1 MKYKILAVFT
11 VLILIF
17 SFPVSAAQNEYTV
30 DFDKSFTVGY
40 TSGNMSAIAQ
50 ITEMDESAL
59 KDYCTENNIE
69 FVAVN
74 SDNTVQMRLYVYS
87 TELSKSA
94 KDLSALSDSS
104 IEKLVETLGEKGYT
118 TEKVG
123 YNNYIKT
130 EQLLSDSG
138 GTYLSSQYIT
148 VKNGKIYQFSIY
160 SEGQTENEKAKK
172 SLENFTFKKETVKVD
187 NSKKIIVGCVFG
199 VLLIIIVIMI
209 MGIIKDIKSND

>member
-1 MKYKILAVFT
+1 MKYKILAVLT

-40 TSGNMSAIAQ
+40 TSGDLSAIAQ
-50 ITEMDESAL
+50 ITDMDESAL

-69 FVAVN
+69 LVAVN
-74 SDNTVQMRLYVYS
+74 GDNTVQMRLYVYS
-87 TELSKSA
+87 TELSKAA
-94 KDLSALSDSS
+94 KDLSALSDSAT
-104 IEKLVETLGEKGYT
+104 EKLVETLGESGYT

-123 YNNYIKT
+123 YNNFIKT

-148 VKNGKIYQFSIY
+148 VKNGKIFQFSIY

-172 SLENFTFKKETVKVD
+172 SLENFTFKKETAKVD